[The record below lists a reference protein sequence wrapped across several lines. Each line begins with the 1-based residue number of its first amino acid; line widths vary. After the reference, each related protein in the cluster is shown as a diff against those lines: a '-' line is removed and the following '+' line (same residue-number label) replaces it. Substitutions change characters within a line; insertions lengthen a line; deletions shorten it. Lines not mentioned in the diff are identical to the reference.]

1 MTAYGTATATNPR
14 DAAEWSR
21 GRVIRSNLRA
31 VFGRA
36 YPRIIGLTREPSW
49 LFFEIFLPF
58 LAVSAFVFVYRALEA
73 PEEYI
78 GFVVLGGAMT
88 AFWLNVVWMM
98 AAQFFWEKDQGN
110 LELYFTAPMNLMSI
124 LAGMAI
130 GGLVMT
136 SSRALAVIVI
146 GSLLYGVTYDIQEPW
161 LLVAVFFLT
170 MIPLYGLGMLF
181 ASLFLMW
188 GREANHLAELLQE
201 PIYFLGGVNFPLAAI
216 GPLAGLMMAT
226 LPLAVGLDAMRQI
239 VFASSGVEGVLPV
252 GHRDRHPDRDGHR
265 VPRGCPDRTAV
276 PGAPRP
282 PRGPADAAVAVTH
295 RAADVRGMTLADAWR
310 SFRTAIGLGWAIE
323 SNWSDPFLFAVYT
336 IAKPLA
342 AALILVVMFQVI
354 TGGQGTEF
362 LQFMI
367 VGSALWNVVF
377 GVMNGMVQSI
387 LDDRE
392 RYRMLKYIV
401 VTPTS
406 LFPFLIGRSLARV
419 IVSLVAVAL
428 TLLVGV
434 VFLDIVLQ
442 PEPVYLFA
450 ASAVGLLAVM
460 ALGIS
465 MAGWCLQLRQ
475 EAWHYPEAI
484 AGALYLISG
493 AIFPI
498 DILPSVIQPVAY
510 AMPTTW
516 WLEASRRG
524 LLGHG
529 SPGAMGDLSDG
540 SVMLYLV
547 VSTAIALP
555 LALALFAWFMRRA
568 RQAGLLDMTT
578 GS

>member
-1 MTAYGTATATNPR
+1 M
-14 DAAEWSR
+14 
-21 GRVIRSNLRA
+21 
-31 VFGRA
+31 
-36 YPRIIGLTREPSW
+36 
-49 LFFEIFLPF
+49 
-58 LAVSAFVFVYRALEA
+58 AVSY
-73 PEEYI
+73 
-78 GFVVLGGAMT
+78 
-88 AFWLNVVWMM
+88 
-98 AAQFFWEKDQGN
+98 
-110 LELYFTAPMNLMSI
+110 
-124 LAGMAI
+124 
-130 GGLVMT
+130 
-136 SSRALAVIVI
+136 
-146 GSLLYGVTYDIQEPW
+146 
-161 LLVAVFFLT
+161 
-170 MIPLYGLGMLF
+170 
-181 ASLFLMW
+181 
-188 GREANHLAELLQE
+188 
-201 PIYFLGGVNFPLAAI
+201 
-216 GPLAGLMMAT
+216 
-226 LPLAVGLDAMRQI
+226 
-239 VFASSGVEGVLPV
+239 
-252 GHRDRHPDRDGHR
+252 
-265 VPRGCPDRTAV
+265 
-276 PGAPRP
+276 
-282 PRGPADAAVAVTH
+282 
-295 RAADVRGMTLADAWR
+295 RAADVRGTTLADTLR
-310 SFRTAIGLGWAIE
+310 TFRTAIGLGWAIE

-377 GVMNGMVQSI
+377 GVMSGMVQSI
-387 LDDRE
+387 LEDRE
-392 RYRMLKYIV
+392 RYRMIKYVV

-419 IVSLVAVAL
+419 LISLVAVVL

-450 ASAVGLLAVM
+450 ASAIGLVAVM
-460 ALGIS
+460 ALGIG

-484 AGALYLISG
+484 AGALYLVSG

-498 DILPSVIQPVAY
+498 DILPSAIQPVAY

-529 SPGAMGDLSDG
+529 SPGMLGGISDG
-540 SVMLYLV
+540 TVMLYLV
-547 VSTAIALP
+547 LSTAVALP

-568 RQAGLLDMTT
+568 RRAGLLDMTT